1 MRCPKCDQENPEA
14 KSYCADCG
22 TQLTPAARPQ
32 ASFTRTLETTA
43 DELVRGTVFAGRYE
57 IIEELGAGGM
67 GKVYRAHDTKLN
79 EEVALKLIKPEIAV
93 DKRTV
98 ERFHNE
104 IRNARKISHP
114 NVCRTHDLGEA
125 GKILYLTMEYIRG
138 EDLKSLLHRTKA
150 LAVGS
155 AVSLGRQI
163 AEGLAEAHKQG
174 IVHRDLK
181 PGNIMIDKEGQAK
194 IMDFGIAR
202 SLSGGGMTGEG
213 AIIGTPEYMSPEQVE
228 GKPAD
233 ARADI
238 YALGIIL
245 FEMVTGHVPF
255 EGETP
260 FAIANKHKSEPPPVP
275 KKLVPQLPE
284 GLNKLILRCL
294 EKDKAKRFQTA
305 EELIVELEAVG
316 QALPATER
324 ALALARSKTR
334 ASREITVKLTPNKLL
349 IPAAVVLVVV
359 AAIAVV
365 IGVLPG
371 RKAVLSPSDK
381 PSLAILYF
389 ENISGDRSLEAWK
402 TGLSELLITKL
413 SQSKFIRVLDANTI
427 YGILMR
433 LKLADA
439 KKYTKDDLVK
449 VAKEA
454 GANHTL
460 SGSLMKAGDKIIM
473 NLSLQKPQTGEVF
486 RPFNVE
492 CQNEAEMFK
501 KVDDVATRIKSD
513 LNVTTEQIA
522 ADIDRSIGEISTP
535 NADAWAYYV
544 EARRYQSRGEAGK
557 AIPLLQK
564 ALSLDPEF
572 IMAMRALGVAHLN
585 IQNYPEAGRCR
596 TRTLEL
602 IQKHPERISE
612 RDRYVFEM
620 GYYYGAGPEPEWGKS
635 LDAGRKLL
643 ALYPDDPTGN
653 PNLGIIYGE
662 IEDWEN
668 ALKYFEQAVRGRAR
682 FIGTYGGMAE
692 VYRAIG
698 EPAKGQEVLERYL
711 REVENT
717 AAGHR
722 ILAYH
727 HVTQNRFDLAGREL
741 ETAETLAPDD
751 YRNREVRGGLF
762 LLRGDAPRAEAE
774 YQALIEEKVPA
785 AYYIGYHGLV
795 AGLLFEGRYEEVIR
809 IMASLA
815 EQYRRAG
822 DARAERFC
830 RGAMA
835 YSSLQAGRAE
845 VAVAECDKAYGIDT
859 GNLDFDSKR
868 GALLLKGVAYLALK
882 RIAEAERTAGEL
894 KALIDKGLNKKEMRL
909 YDYLMGAIELERNNT
924 SKALEDLER
933 AGQSLP
939 YGPFEKDAG
948 FINMLAEAYVR
959 AGDLKRAREQ
969 YERIGVLTTGRL
981 GLGDLYAWRV
991 GMRTTT
997 RLGSSDLYARSFYH
1011 IGLIDEKLGDKAGAR
1026 VNYQKFLDLWKHAD
1040 PGLPEPEDARK
1051 RLAGLTGS

>member
-1 MRCPKCDQENPEA
+1 MKCPKCDQENPDA

-22 TQLTPAARPQ
+22 TQLTPAVRSH

-67 GKVYRAHDTKLN
+67 GKVYRAHDNKLN

-93 DKRTV
+93 DKKTV

-155 AVSLGRQI
+155 AVSVGRQI

-181 PGNIMIDKEGQAK
+181 PGNVMIDKEGQAK

-202 SLSGGGMTGEG
+202 SLLGGGITGEG

-245 FEMVTGHVPF
+245 FEMVTGQVPF
-255 EGETP
+255 GGETP
-260 FAIANKHKSEPPPVP
+260 FAIAVKHKSEPPPVP

-294 EKDKAKRFQTA
+294 EKDKAKRYQTA

-349 IPAAVVLVVV
+349 VPAAAVLVVV
-359 AAIAVV
+359 AAIVV
-365 IGVLPG
+365 IIGILPG
-371 RKAVLSPSDK
+371 RKAVPPPSDK

-389 ENISGDRSLEAWK
+389 ENIPGDPSLDKWK

-413 SQSKFIRVLDANTI
+413 SQSKFIRVIDANTI
-427 YGILMR
+427 YGILRR
-433 LKLADA
+433 LNLAEA
-439 KKYTKDDLVK
+439 KKYTNADLVK
-449 VAKEA
+449 VANEA
-454 GANHTL
+454 GADYTL
-460 SGSLMKAGDKIIM
+460 CGGLMKDGDRTIM
-473 NLSLQKPQTGEVF
+473 NLSLQKPRTREVI
-486 RPFNVE
+486 RPLEVE
-492 CQNEAEMFK
+492 CQNDAEIFK
-501 KVDDVATRIKSD
+501 KVDDVATRLKSD
-513 LNVTTEQIA
+513 LNVSSEQIA
-522 ADIDRSIGEISTP
+522 ADIDRNIGEISTP
-535 NADAWAYYV
+535 NAEAWAYYI
-544 EARRYQSRGEAGK
+544 EARRYQFRGEAEK
-557 AIPLLQK
+557 AIPLFQK

-572 IMAMRALGVAHLN
+572 IMAMRALGVANLN
-585 IQNYPEAGRCR
+585 IGNYPEVERCR

-612 RDRYVFEM
+612 RDRYIFEM

-643 ALYPDDPTGN
+643 ALYPDDLTGN
-653 PNLGIIYGE
+653 TNLGIFYAE

-668 ALKYFEQAVRGRAR
+668 ALKCFEQAVRGRAR
-682 FIGTYGGMAE
+682 FVGAYGGLAL

-717 AAGHR
+717 AAGHQR
-722 ILAYH
+722 LAYH
-727 HVTQNRFDLAGREL
+727 HISQNRLDLAGREL

-751 YRNREVRGGLF
+751 YWSREFRGDLY

-774 YQALIEEKVPA
+774 YRALIAEKVPEA
-785 AYYIGYHGLV
+785 HYIGYHGLV

-809 IMASLA
+809 IMAPLA
-815 EQYRRAG
+815 DEFRRAG

-845 VAVAECDKAYGIDT
+845 VAVSECEKAYGIDT
-859 GNLDFDSKR
+859 GNLDFFSKR
-868 GALLLKGVAYLALK
+868 GALLLKGVAYLALN

-894 KALIDKGLNKKEMRL
+894 KALNDKGLNKKEIRL
-909 YDYLMGAIELERNNT
+909 YDHLMGAIELERNNT

-933 AGQSLP
+933 AVRSAP

-948 FINMLAEAYVR
+948 SINMLAEAYFR

-981 GLGDLYAWRV
+981 GLGDLYAWRF

-1011 IGLIDEKLGDKAGAR
+1011 IGLIDEKLGSKAKAR
-1026 VNYQKFLDLWKHAD
+1026 ENYQKFLDLWKNAD
-1040 PGLPEPEDARK
+1040 RGLPEVEDARK

>member
-1 MRCPKCDQENPEA
+1 M
-14 KSYCADCG
+14 
-22 TQLTPAARPQ
+22 
-32 ASFTRTLETTA
+32 
-43 DELVRGTVFAGRYE
+43 VFAGRYE

-104 IRNARKISHP
+104 IRNARKISHS

-155 AVSLGRQI
+155 AVSVGRQI
-163 AEGLAEAHKQG
+163 AAGLAEAHKQG

-202 SLSGGGMTGEG
+202 SLQGGGITGEG

-294 EKDKAKRFQTA
+294 EKDKAKRYQTA
-305 EELIVELEAVG
+305 EELIVELDAVG

-334 ASREITVKLTPNKLL
+334 ISREITVKLRPHKLL
-349 IPAAVVLVVV
+349 ITAAALVVV
-359 AAIAVV
+359 AAIAV
-365 IGVLPG
+365 IIRVLPG
-371 RKAVLSPSDK
+371 RKAAPPPSDN

-389 ENISGDRSLEAWK
+389 ENIPGDPSLDKWK

-413 SQSKFIRVLDANTI
+413 SQSKFIRVIDANTI

-439 KKYTKDDLVK
+439 KKYTNDDLVK
-449 VAKEA
+449 VANQA
-454 GANHTL
+454 GANYTL
-460 SGSLMKAGDKIIM
+460 CGSLMKAGDKIIM
-473 NLSLQKPQTGEVF
+473 NLRLQKPRTPDVI
-486 RPFNVE
+486 RPLEVE
-492 CQNEAEMFK
+492 CQNDAEIFK
-501 KVDDVATRIKSD
+501 RIDDVATRIKSD
-513 LNVTTEQIA
+513 LNITKEQIG
-522 ADIDRSIGEISTP
+522 ADIDRNIGEISTP
-535 NADAWAYYV
+535 NAEAWAYYV
-544 EARRYQSRGEAGK
+544 EARRYQFRDEAGK

-572 IMAMRALGVAHLN
+572 FMATRALGVANLN
-585 IQNYPEAGRCR
+585 IGNYPEVERCR

-602 IQKHPERISE
+602 VEKHPERISE
-612 RDRYVFEM
+612 RDRYIFEM

-643 ALYPDDPTGN
+643 ALYPDDLTSIT
-653 PNLGIIYGE
+653 NLAIVYGE

-668 ALKYFEQAVRGRAR
+668 ALKFFEQAVRGRAR
-682 FIGTYGGMAE
+682 FIGTYGGMAD

-698 EPAKGQEVLERYL
+698 EPAKGQEVLEKYL

-717 AAGHR
+717 AAGHLR
-722 ILAYH
+722 LAYH
-727 HVTQNRFDLAGREL
+727 HVTQNRLDLAGREL

-751 YRNREVRGGLF
+751 YWSRELRGDLF

-774 YQALIEEKVPA
+774 YRALIVEKAPA
-785 AYYIGYHGLV
+785 AHYTGYLSLV
-795 AGLLFEGRYEEVIR
+795 TGLLFEGRYEEVIR
-809 IMASLA
+809 IMAPLVD
-815 EQYRRAG
+815 EFRRAG
-822 DARAERFC
+822 DAHAERFC
-830 RGAMA
+830 HGAMA
-835 YSSLQAGRAE
+835 YSSLQAGRPE
-845 VAVAECDKAYGIDT
+845 VAVAECDKAYGIYT
-859 GNLDFDSKR
+859 GNHDFESKR
-868 GALLLKGVAYLALK
+868 GALLLKGFAYLALK

-909 YDYLMGAIELERNNT
+909 YDHLMGAIELERNNT
-924 SKALEDLER
+924 TKALEDLER
-933 AGQSLP
+933 AVQSLP
-939 YGPFEKDAG
+939 YGPFEKEAG
-948 FINMLAEAYVR
+948 FIDTLAEAYVR
-959 AGDLKRAREQ
+959 AGDLTRAREQ
-969 YERIGVLTTGRL
+969 YEKIGMLTTGRL
-981 GLGDLYAWRV
+981 GSG
-991 GMRTTT
+991 
-997 RLGSSDLYARSFYH
+997 DLYARSFYH
-1011 IGLIDEKLGDKAGAR
+1011 LGQIDEKLGDKAGAR
-1026 VNYQKFLDLWKHAD
+1026 VNYQKFLDLWKNAD
-1040 PGLPEPEDARK
+1040 PGLPEVEDARK
-1051 RLAGLTGS
+1051 RLAGLREGS